1 MDNLRSISAFGWIGR
16 ALTAV
21 SLGATLVVV
30 SPGIA
35 ATLGAGGEDQG
46 RTAAAWATA
55 VGVAVILDVA
65 WVGALTL
72 LSRSLQARRRALT
85 AAASALVAS
94 AVAASA
100 VALHVYGGM
109 WLLSAPPI
117 VGMAFLALD
126 VWARA
131 SLSDAT
137 TEAAIRNLEADGRNR
152 LALMGAHVRR
162 LRLEGELSAL
172 EETASTGALAHQGRA
187 RALALMSAQ
196 VVRME
201 TTAAVRDGLAAAAKR
216 TGVDIPETPPLPDVK
231 TAGGTGGF
239 LTAGTPAGTP
249 DLGAL
254 ATEVFGALVAA
265 GEDVPP
271 SKRAFRK
278 GFRAALN
285 DRGMS
290 ASWGTVDALYAAECD
305 RLAVAVNESTE
316 TAHRPVLAAETE
328 GAL

>member
-1 MDNLRSISAFGWIGR
+1 MDKLRSISAFGWIGR

-35 ATLGAGGEDQG
+35 ASLGAGGEDRG
-46 RTAAAWATA
+46 RTVAAWATA
-55 VGVAVILDVA
+55 VGVALILDVA

-72 LSRSLQARRRALT
+72 LSRSLQARRRAL
-85 AAASALVAS
+85 AAAAAVLVAS
-94 AVAASA
+94 AVTASA
-100 VALHVYGGM
+100 VALHIYGAM
-109 WLLSAPPI
+109 WLLSAPPV

-126 VWARA
+126 VWATA
-131 SLSDAT
+131 SLSDPH
-137 TEAAIRNLEADGRNR
+137 TEATIRDLEADGRNQ
-152 LALMGAHVRR
+152 LALMEAHVRR

-201 TTAAVRDGLAAAAKR
+201 TTATVRNGLASAAKR
-216 TGVDIPETPPLPDVK
+216 TGVDIPKTLPAQDTK
-231 TAGGTGGF
+231 HAGGTGGF
-239 LTAGTPAGTP
+239 LSAGTPSGTP

-254 ATEVFGALVAA
+254 ASEVFGALVAD
-265 GEDVPP
+265 GDDVPP

-278 GFRAALN
+278 RFREALN
-285 DRGMS
+285 DREMS

-305 RLAVAVNESTE
+305 RLAVAVNESAE
-316 TAHRPVLAAETE
+316 VTA
-328 GAL
+328 

>member
-1 MDNLRSISAFGWIGR
+1 MEKLRTISAFGWIGR

-35 ATLGAGGEDQG
+35 ASLGAGGEDQG

-72 LSRSLQARRRALT
+72 LSRSLQARRRALGV
-85 AAASALVAS
+85 AAAVLVTL

-100 VALHVYGGM
+100 IALHVYGGM
-109 WLLSAPPI
+109 WLLSAPPV

-126 VWARA
+126 VWAHA

-137 TEAAIRNLEADGRNR
+137 TEAAIRDLEADGRNQ
-152 LALMGAHVRR
+152 LALMEAHVRR
-162 LRLEGELSAL
+162 LRLEGELAAL
-172 EETASTGALAHQGRA
+172 EETAGTGALAHQGRA
-187 RALALMSAQ
+187 RALALMDAQ

-201 TTAAVRDGLAAAAKR
+201 TTATVRDGLAAAAKR
-216 TGVDIPETPPLPDVK
+216 TGVDIPETLPAQAVK
-231 TAGGTGGF
+231 PAGGTGGF
-239 LTAGTPAGTP
+239 SSAGTPGGTP
-249 DLGAL
+249 GLGAL

-265 GEDVPP
+265 GDEVPP

-285 DRGMS
+285 DRGMA

-316 TAHRPVLAAETE
+316 PAHRPVGAAKTE
-328 GAL
+328 GTL